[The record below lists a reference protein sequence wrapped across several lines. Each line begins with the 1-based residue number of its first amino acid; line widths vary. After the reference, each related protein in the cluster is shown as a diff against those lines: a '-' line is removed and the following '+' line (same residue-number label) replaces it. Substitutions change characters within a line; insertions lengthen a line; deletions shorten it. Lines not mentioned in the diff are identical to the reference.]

1 MEKPGFSARLTKE
14 VSVGGLCWIL
24 SLKFFVGQAAA
35 QLSWTGAPYN
45 LVALDAITHYFDA
58 HPLI

>member
-24 SLKFFVGQAAA
+24 SLEFFIGQAVA
-35 QLSWTGAPYN
+35 QIAWTGAP
-45 LVALDAITHYFDA
+45 
-58 HPLI
+58 